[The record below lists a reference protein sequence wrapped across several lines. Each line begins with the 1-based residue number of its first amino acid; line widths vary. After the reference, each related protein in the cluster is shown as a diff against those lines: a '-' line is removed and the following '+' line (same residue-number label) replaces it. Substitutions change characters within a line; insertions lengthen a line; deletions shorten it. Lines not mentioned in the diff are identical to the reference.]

1 VILDWNEAVQ
11 KSVFAGSPVFPS
23 NTSRFFSGAFAE
35 QPLSV
40 VAAARLAALL
50 NVVMYETVLL
60 FTTSA
65 GNSTVDPF
73 NQDGSCP
80 SRVSAVNASAVC
92 PRYVSLK
99 DLGNGV
105 PALAASYAAHYLL
118 TYLLPTKAGSGGSA
132 LTNLRYDALLKNHQ
146 QWWNLQVR
154 GTNIHAAAAQVR
166 QHADARASCVRL
178 FPMSRTA
185 VVEG

>member
-1 VILDWNEAVQ
+1 LDWNEAVQ

-23 NTSRFFSGAFAE
+23 NTSRFFAGAYAE
-35 QPLSV
+35 QPLSI

-60 FTTSA
+60 FTASA
-65 GNSTVDPF
+65 SNSTVDPF
-73 NQDGSCP
+73 NPDGSCP
-80 SRVSAVNASAVC
+80 SRVTAVNSSAVC
-92 PRYVSLK
+92 PRYVALK

-118 TYLLPTKAGSGGSA
+118 TYLLPTKAGSGGSS

-146 QWWNLQVR
+146 QWYNLQVR
-154 GTNIHAAAAQVR
+154 SSALHQR
-166 QHADARASCVRL
+166 ARIVACL
-178 FPMSRTA
+178 
-185 VVEG
+185 